1 MQIIRRVPVKE
12 VLTNNSRAE
21 MKRNFDQKWKQLD
34 QECEQLM
41 FEQKKLE
48 RKPGLSKQEVEKR
61 FSKEISRRKDQL
73 RWLEYQSTQL
83 DILPDGSEL
92 KTDEVDVLV
101 TVHEGDCWK
110 DITQEQEIVIKD
122 GKVIRAR

>member
-110 DITQEQEIVIKD
+110 DITQ
-122 GKVIRAR
+122 GTGNRH